1 MARTP
6 GIISVRIYR
15 LCVRKLGRSQGSE
28 LKKKQDFAFCD
39 CPVLCAVPDT
49 RKIFARGG
57 YFNWLGG
64 RWPQH

>member
-15 LCVRKLGRSQGSE
+15 LYVRKLGRSHVS
-28 LKKKQDFAFCD
+28 AFCD